1 MRQEAVQQALA
12 AGRRVAG
19 KRKCA
24 VVSGGNID
32 ATVLAGLLS
41 DIRPRPPR
49 KPRRRSP
56 ERLRS
61 GLPGRTNSPAFP
73 HTSPIA
79 TAVEE
84 TPR

>member
-1 MRQEAVQQALA
+1 
-12 AGRRVAG
+12 
-19 KRKCA
+19 
-24 VVSGGNID
+24 
-32 ATVLAGLLS
+32 LAGLLS

-49 KPRRRSP
+49 KPRRRTP

-61 GLPGRTNSPAFP
+61 GQTGRAIAPNFP
-73 HTSPIA
+73 HTSLIA